1 MRNITPDIW
10 HTLGID
16 NELYNSVQGCGAK
29 MSSHPV
35 KDIVGYVVVD
45 GVQGCGAKMSSHPVK
60 DIIAVVD
67 EQQLH

>member
-1 MRNITPDIW
+1 MRNITPDIC

-35 KDIVGYVVVD
+35 KDI
-45 GVQGCGAKMSSHPVK
+45 
-60 DIIAVVD
+60 IAVVD